1 MEERFLWYNHTME
14 QTDKREK
21 RKKALKTD
29 ARRIILILV
38 ASVIM
43 ALNINTFVHTGGLYP
58 GGATGLTVLIQRV
71 AEMYFNI
78 ALPYTVINVILNA
91 VPFYIGLRYVGKKF
105 ALYSLVC
112 IMATNLL
119 VDILPSYVVTYDTL
133 LISIFGGLLNGVAIS
148 LCLRQNATT
157 GGTDFIAL
165 WLANKKGMDTFNM
178 VLGFNAVILVAAG
191 LIFGWDKAL
200 YSIIY
205 QFVSTQVLHVL
216 YTRYMK
222 STLLIV
228 TQEPYAVNDVIQD
241 ITNHSTTILRGEGGF
256 EQEGQAVV
264 YSVINANAKAKVLR
278 AVREVD
284 ENAFVDI
291 IRTEE
296 TEGNFYIAPH
306 E

>member
-1 MEERFLWYNHTME
+1 MTEYQKL
-14 QTDKREK
+14 QQKQADDKDA
-21 RKKALKTD
+21 RKASFKTD
-29 ARRIILILV
+29 VRRMILILV
-38 ASVIM
+38 SAVIM

-71 AEMYFNI
+71 AEMYLHI
-78 ALPYTVINVILNA
+78 QLPYTVINVILNA

-105 ALYSLVC
+105 AMFSLVC
-112 IMATNLL
+112 IMATNFL
-119 VDILPSYVVTYDTL
+119 VDLLPSYVVTYDTL

-165 WLANKKGMDTFNM
+165 WLANKKGMDTFNL
-178 VLGFNAVILVAAG
+178 VLGFNAVILIAAG

-205 QFVSTQVLHVL
+205 QFVSTQVLHLL
-216 YTRYMK
+216 YQKYMQT
-222 STLLIV
+222 TLLIV
-228 TQEPYAVNDVIQD
+228 TKKPHEINDISQS
-241 ITNHSTTILRGEGGF
+241 TTHHSTTILRGEGGY

-264 YSVINANAKAKVLR
+264 YSVINTSDKAKVVKEIR
-278 AVREVD
+278 DVD
-284 ENAFVDI
+284 EHAFIDVI
-291 IRTEE
+291 KTEQI
-296 TEGNFYIAPH
+296 EGNFYIVPH

>member
-1 MEERFLWYNHTME
+1 MRGRFLWYNHTME
-14 QTDKREK
+14 QTDKREE
-21 RKKALKTD
+21 RKKMLKTD
-29 ARRIILILV
+29 VRRIILILV

-58 GGATGLTVLIQRV
+58 GGATGLTILIQRV

-91 VPFYIGLRYVGKKF
+91 VPFYIGLRFVGKKF
-105 ALYSLVC
+105 ALFSLVC
-112 IMATNLL
+112 IMATNFLIDL
-119 VDILPSYVVTYDTL
+119 LPSYVVTYDTL

-148 LCLRQNATT
+148 LCLRQNATS

-178 VLGFNAVILVAAG
+178 VLGFNALILIAAG
-191 LIFGWDKAL
+191 LLFGWDKAL

-216 YTRYMK
+216 YQRYMQ

-228 TQEPYAVNDVIQD
+228 TQKPHEVNEAIRHV
-241 ITNHSTTILRGEGGF
+241 TNHSSTILRGEGGY

-264 YSVINANAKAKVLR
+264 YSVINTNAKAKVVK
-278 AVREVD
+278 AIREVD
-284 ENAFVDI
+284 DSAFIDV

-296 TEGNFYIAPH
+296 IEGNFYIAPH